1 MTPEVINDILIPI
14 LTKLDS
20 LPNGTSI
27 SLSELIRKTFECKF
41 EYIESKG
48 WQWVLDNG
56 TSFFDDELF
65 DLLEPFEKAVHK
77 AGYRI
82 YQPREAG
89 MVMGLPYNLNRIYRR
104 KDTQIL
110 K

>member
-1 MTPEVINDILIPI
+1 MTQDVINNILIPV
-14 LTKLDS
+14 LAKLES

-27 SLSELIRKTFECKF
+27 SLSELIRKTFECKH
-41 EYIESKG
+41 EYVDCKG
-48 WQWVLDNG
+48 WRWILNNG
-56 TSFFDDELF
+56 ISFFDDELF
-65 DLLEPFEKAVHK
+65 DLLEPFDKAVHK

-82 YQPREAG
+82 CQPREAG

-104 KDTQIL
+104 KDTRML